1 MNIYEKIYIGIITL
15 AGLLALLFT
24 GVPAVPTLEQL
35 MMLGMLVGLAAVSQ
49 LFEVQ
54 IADQRTY
61 YPHNVFFFAGVLLL
75 PPLLLLPLFIIPL
88 CIDTWRSN
96 LRMGRT
102 TMPWSDLLFNV
113 AAHTLTG
120 TMASWVYFTLNAN
133 LTTLLQIGQV
143 FAAIVAAT
151 TYVLGNHL
159 FFRLADVIIN
169 KSTWRESAIWMTEN
183 LWTELI
189 MAYLGY
195 VVAVLWYI
203 NPVMILP
210 MLGLMFLLQQ
220 ALMIPRLQLEA
231 QTDSK
236 TGLLNVRYF
245 NQHFDEWLERAKR
258 QTRPLSVV
266 MADLDF
272 LRRINNNYGHLAGD
286 IVLIGV
292 SEVIRRAVRPQDI
305 VGRVGG
311 EEFAILL
318 PDTDQEEAM
327 KVAEAVRQ
335 AIAETNFD
343 IPTSATPIRTT
354 MTLGVACYPTD
365 ATTATDLLH
374 HADVAVYQAKMDG
387 RNRVICANDLF
398 YRIKTE
404 GGIGPDTNRTDERG
418 DHPAKP
424 KLLDLPV
431 HVPHVEVNS
440 LSDEP
445 MMIPQWY
452 GWLTDS
458 LLKGLVTAIALLIAL
473 LGFVIQPEINWG
485 TLSVLVGLAALSQL
499 LRLKVFASGELS
511 IAAALIFTSAL
522 LAGIPGLTF
531 VSLAIVLTSMLSED
545 GFTPA
550 TIWARK
556 VELTYDWAIGLLAGF
571 CPALL
576 TPLFDITLTLNH
588 LPLLIVPFFLMM
600 LAYSYSGIALIAFN
614 VSVATRASF
623 RQVWRDEFNEAPA
636 QYMLMS
642 LIGLCLAL
650 VYSMFGLTSFL
661 LCILPIFVMRV
672 AQEPALLQI
681 MRLDRLSALLRQQLL
696 PSAGNLNSSVA
707 ANHQQASLGDLSPLR
722 EVDTLRIERY
732 MQFRDEVRAG

>member
-1 MNIYEKIYIGIITL
+1 MNVSEKIYIGIITL
-15 AGLLALLFT
+15 VGLWALLFT
-24 GVPAVPTLEQL
+24 GVPTVPTLEQM
-35 MMLGMLVGLAAVSQ
+35 MMLWMLVGLATVSQ
-49 LFEVQ
+49 FFEVQ

-75 PPLLLLPLFIIPL
+75 PPILLAPLFAIPL
-88 CIDTWRSN
+88 AVAAWRSN
-96 LRMGRT
+96 LRSGRIT
-102 TMPWSDLLFNV
+102 LPWSDLLFNV
-113 AAHTLTG
+113 AAHILTG
-120 TMASWVYFTLNAN
+120 ALASWVYFALNAN

-159 FFRLADVIIN
+159 LFRLADVIIN
-169 KSTWRESAIWMTEN
+169 QSTWRESAIWLTEN

-258 QTRPLSVV
+258 QTRPLSVM

-292 SEVIRRAVRPQDI
+292 SEVIRRTVRPQDI
-305 VGRVGG
+305 VGRFGG

-343 IPTSATPIRTT
+343 IPTSPTPIRTT
-354 MTLGVACYPTD
+354 MTLGVACYPDD

-404 GGIGPDTNRTDERG
+404 GGIGPDTNRSDEHR
-418 DHPAKP
+418 DHPPKP

-431 HVPHVEVNS
+431 HVPHVAVNS

-445 MMIPQWY
+445 VMIPRWY
-452 GWLTDS
+452 GWLTDTLLKSMVVAIS
-458 LLKGLVTAIALLIAL
+458 LLLAL
-473 LGFVIQPEINWG
+473 LGFAIQPQINWG
-485 TLSVLVGLAALSQL
+485 VLVMLVGFAALSQL
-499 LRLKVFASGELS
+499 LRLRLFATGDLS
-511 IAAALIFTSAL
+511 IAAALIFTAAL

-531 VSLAIVLTSMLSED
+531 VSLAIVLTSLLNEESLALP
-545 GFTPA
+545 TL
-550 TIWARK
+550 WSRK
-556 VELTYDWAIGLLAGF
+556 LDLAYDWAIGLLAGLS
-571 CPALL
+571 PALL
-576 TPLFDITLTLNH
+576 MPLFDLSLSLSH

-600 LAYSYSGIALIAFN
+600 LAYSYSGVGMIAFN
-614 VSVATRASF
+614 VSVTMRTNF
-623 RQVWRDEFNEAPA
+623 RQVWVDEFREAPA

-650 VYSMFGLTSFL
+650 VYSMFGLISFV
-661 LCILPIFVMRV
+661 LCILPIFVMRF
-672 AQEPALLQI
+672 AQEPALLQK
-681 MRLDRLSALLRQQLL
+681 MRLDRLTAYLGQELAPSSAKRYAPHIAPAQSTVTAEAQ
-696 PSAGNLNSSVA
+696 
-707 ANHQQASLGDLSPLR
+707 LR
-722 EVDTLRIERY
+722 EVDTARIERY
-732 MQFRDEVRAG
+732 LTFRDQVRVG